1 MEALEAERSCLVR
14 VGARP
19 WIQEGSYRRSCKK
32 NPIICCS
39 SKVNRR
45 WNMHLS
51 TRCFVSY
58 QDEDEEAEEERNGVL
73 AAVANSC
80 SAPDNTNE
88 MDSNKSSKTGI
99 DGKRERCKH
108 SGCSSPMS
116 VMKRLFC
123 IFDCFHVKNPYHIDN
138 YARFSFPLSFII
150 INVFY
155 WVYYLYF

>member
-1 MEALEAERSCLVR
+1 MEALEAERSCLVH
-14 VGARP
+14 VCACPWNQGAT
-19 WIQEGSYRRSCKK
+19 YRTSRKK
-32 NPIICCS
+32 NPIIYCS

-45 WNMHLS
+45 WNRHLS
-51 TRCFVSY
+51 TCCFVSY

-73 AAVANSC
+73 AAVTNSC
-80 SAPDNTNE
+80 SAPDNMNKI
-88 MDSNKSSKTGI
+88 DSNKSSKTSI
-99 DGKRERCKH
+99 DGKRERSKR